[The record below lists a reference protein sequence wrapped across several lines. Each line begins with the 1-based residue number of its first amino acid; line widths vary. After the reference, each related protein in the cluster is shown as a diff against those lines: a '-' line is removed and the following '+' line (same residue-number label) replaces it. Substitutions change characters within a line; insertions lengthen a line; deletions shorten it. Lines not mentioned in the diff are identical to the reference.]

1 MGFAKRK
8 FTEDDVSDSDVM
20 EQVMREI
27 IDEEYKEKNKRI
39 ERFIEAQLK
48 EYTTIKPPYTYG
60 KFRRH
65 SIRLCSTLDCYNNIG
80 MFNIPTV
87 EHFNVDYWLTQKGK
101 QIGIKFSEYK

>member
-1 MGFAKRK
+1 MEFTTKK
-8 FTEDDVSDSDVM
+8 FTEDDISDSDVM

-27 IDEEYKEKNKRI
+27 IDEESKKKNKRI

-65 SIRLCSTLDCYNNIG
+65 SIRLCSTLDRYNNMS
-80 MFNIPTV
+80 MFDVPTV
-87 EHFNVDYWLTQKGK
+87 EHFCVDYWLTQKGK
-101 QIGIKFSEYK
+101 QIGIKFSKYK